1 MFAMYVIVL
10 SLQAVG
16 VDRDSAVG
24 IATRYELDGP
34 RIEFRR
40 GRHFPYPY
48 RLTLRPT
55 QPPVQWVSGLF
66 TGGKAAR
73 AWR

>member
-10 SLQAVG
+10 SVQAVG
-16 VDRDSAVG
+16 VGRDSAVG

-34 RIEFRR
+34 RIESRR
-40 GRHFPYPY
+40 GRHFPHPY

-55 QPPVQWVSGLF
+55 QPPVQ
-66 TGGKAAR
+66 
-73 AWR
+73 